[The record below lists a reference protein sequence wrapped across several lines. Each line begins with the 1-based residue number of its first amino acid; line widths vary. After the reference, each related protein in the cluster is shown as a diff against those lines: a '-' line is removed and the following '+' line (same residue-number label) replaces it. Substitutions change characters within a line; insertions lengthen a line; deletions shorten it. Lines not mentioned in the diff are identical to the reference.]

1 MGAKVAWSSIC
12 YPLKEGG
19 LGLKSLK
26 TWNRAATMKHIW
38 CILTDKHSIW
48 ATWVHTTLLRGRS
61 FWQLNIPSNPSWS
74 WRKVLQSRDWCRG
87 KFTTCIGNGNTTY
100 LWFDYWL
107 PEGKRINDMLPL
119 RTLTY
124 KVTLKCKGLRDHQRG
139 WLELSK
145 QYPSLS
151 SNLEL
156 YSFSARTHMQDRH
169 VWKGN
174 PSGQFT
180 IDSAWELLRET
191 RPANTIHHLLWF
203 KGHIPRQSFILWLAS
218 QGRLRTIDRLHTVGS
233 ITNTA
238 CILCGMD
245 IENHDH

>member
-1 MGAKVAWSSIC
+1 LQAALWKGTSLILMGAKVAWSSIC

-26 TWNRAATMKHIW
+26 TWKRVATMKHIW

-107 PEGKRINDMLPL
+107 PDGKRINDMLPL

-124 KVTLKCKGLRDHQRG
+124 KVTLKCKGLGDHQRG

-156 YSFSARTHMQDRH
+156 YSFSARTPHGRS
-169 VWKGN
+169 
-174 PSGQFT
+174 PRLERES
-180 IDSAWELLRET
+180 LR
-191 RPANTIHHLLWF
+191 TIHHRFSLGVASRDQTCKYHSPF
-203 KGHIPRQSFILWLAS
+203 AMVRRSYPSSILHPLACFS
-218 QGRLRTIDRLHTVGS
+218 GAPSHYR
-233 ITNTA
+233 
-238 CILCGMD
+238 
-245 IENHDH
+245 